1 MLKCITIAPISTVV
15 SVVQTRRPIH
25 NALVSVVQTRR
36 PIHNAHKNLKES
48 TSTSHTEAIGVL
60 NNDTRGSYTISK
72 LGVDASRMLIG
83 SYRPRSGSINWS
95 VMP

>member
-1 MLKCITIAPISTVV
+1 MLKCITIVPISTVV
-15 SVVQTRRPIH
+15 SD
-25 NALVSVVQTRR
+25 VQTRR

-48 TSTSHTEAIGVL
+48 TSTSHIEAIGAL

-72 LGVDASRMLIG
+72 LGVYASRMLIS
-83 SYRPRSGSINWS
+83 SYKLRSGSINWS